1 MRTIVVWI
9 GAVLMAGGLAVP
21 SVVNQGFADEPPATG
36 GSSEMTEVDG
46 GKGTA
51 GSEAA
56 SPVVEGEPVSPPEA
70 GDVQERGLLQGA
82 FPGVPK
88 GNLAAPGI
96 RFNAPTPSLTVVANA
111 LILKMKS
118 LTTVLT
124 APPNL
129 PVTVPVEISVGY
141 YPSAG
146 NQRITQNYAVGTGNR
161 VLYNDLE
168 GDGNTRRLRLDIT
181 LRELQPGGPSFAISW
196 PVDLDPLYD
205 VSIGSLRFLLLS
217 TCDLV
222 GDSEIKLIWHSPDDQ
237 LHYSSFSVSPPH
249 EGIHIPAFA
258 WSQRE
263 VSTHRNFHEP
273 NMVFY
278 ERDPSF
284 GDFAPN
290 PATSTIKLL
299 PGKTQNFVY
308 YLNERS
314 AGPTIP
320 PINLYNHA
328 KCWAQVTYNITRSL
342 LTYPHL

>member
-1 MRTIVVWI
+1 MRTMAVWI
-9 GAVLMAGGLAVP
+9 GAVLITGGLWSA
-21 SVVNQGFADEPPATG
+21 SVVSQGLADDPAAPISSSGVTGGVAGSKTG
-36 GSSEMTEVDG
+36 GS
-46 GKGTA
+46 
-51 GSEAA
+51 EAVP
-56 SPVVEGEPVSPPEA
+56 PVGEGEPALPPEA
-70 GDVQERGLLQGA
+70 GDVQERGLLQGV
-82 FPGVPK
+82 FTVPK
-88 GNLAAPGI
+88 GSLVAPGN

-111 LILKMKS
+111 LMLKMKS

-141 YPSAG
+141 YSPAAA
-146 NQRITQNYAVGTGNR
+146 NRITQPYVVGSGNR
-161 VLYNDLE
+161 FLYIDQE
-168 GDGNTRRLRLDIT
+168 GDGNPRRLHLDIT
-181 LRELQPGGPSFAISW
+181 LRELQAGGQSFSVSW
-196 PVDLDPLYD
+196 QVDLDPLYD
-205 VSIGSLRFLLLS
+205 VGIGPLRFLLMS

-222 GDSEIKLIWHSPDDQ
+222 GDSEIKLLWHSPDDQ
-237 LHYSSFSVSPPH
+237 LHNSSFSVSPPH

-263 VSTHRNFHEP
+263 VSTQRIFHEP

-284 GDFAPN
+284 GDFNPN

-320 PINLYNHA
+320 PINLYDHA
-328 KCWAQVTYNITRSL
+328 KCWAQVTYNITRTL